1 MAFNNIYD
9 WHDSMRKGLEKE
21 IEKDR
26 SETMAD
32 RMNRYWVEGK
42 SRVNRETYRFKLN
55 REDWL
60 KDIEVAKE
68 DCGRK
73 FPRKY
78 GNNTDPND
86 ITDLCKV
93 EIIN

>member
-1 MAFNNIYD
+1 MAF
-9 WHDSMRKGLEKE
+9 
-21 IEKDR
+21 
-26 SETMAD
+26 
-32 RMNRYWVEGK
+32 
-42 SRVNRETYRFKLN
+42 TYKFKFN